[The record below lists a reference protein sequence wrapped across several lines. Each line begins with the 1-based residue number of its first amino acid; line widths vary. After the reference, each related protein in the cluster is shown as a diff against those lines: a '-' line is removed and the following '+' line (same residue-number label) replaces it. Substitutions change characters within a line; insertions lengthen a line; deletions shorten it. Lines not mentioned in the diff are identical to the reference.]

1 MLRVDT
7 GTFTPSVASQEV
19 KMHCK
24 PERVIKNNFSFCCIR
39 LKYLAFETF
48 SVYIYWYA
56 SRRTSLQRLHMNVLC
71 SDAVRDV
78 AVILGPAEGTQC
90 LYLEL
95 CSVLFRE
102 GQSLP

>member
-1 MLRVDT
+1 M
-7 GTFTPSVASQEV
+7 
-19 KMHCK
+19 
-24 PERVIKNNFSFCCIR
+24 IFSFCYIR
-39 LKYLAFETF
+39 LKYRVFETF

-56 SRRTSLQRLHMNVLC
+56 SRRTSPQRLHMNVLC

-78 AVILGPAEGTQC
+78 TVILGPAEGTQC

-102 GQSLP
+102 GQSPP